1 MSYKVTWQTI
11 CKAYHKYFNIIKM
24 PKKTLK
30 KDKEEVQEMMEKEV
44 NAEEQV
50 LGQEEVD
57 ELSREDQLE
66 QEVAELKDK
75 QIRLFAEFENF
86 KKRTAKERIDLYRNA
101 GVEFFEAMLP
111 ILDDFDR
118 AAKHR
123 DEVKDTHELQ
133 KGFDLIHSKLLVV
146 LEQKGLKS
154 MDSSVGKDFDT
165 DFHEAITQIPAPSD
179 DLKGKVID
187 ETEKGYF
194 LNDKVIRYAKVVVGQ

>member
-1 MSYKVTWQTI
+1 MS
-11 CKAYHKYFNIIKM
+11 
-24 PKKTLK
+24 KKRLK
-30 KDKEEVQEMMEKEV
+30 KDIDEAQEMKEKKV
-44 NAEEQV
+44 NAEAQE
-50 LGQEEVD
+50 LGQEELV
-57 ELSREDQLE
+57 EISREDQLE

-86 KKRTAKERIDLYRNA
+86 KKRTAKERIDLFRNA

-111 ILDDFDR
+111 ILDDLDR

-123 DEVKDTHELQ
+123 EEIKDTQELQ
-133 KGFDLIHSKLLVV
+133 KGFDLIHSKLLGI
-146 LEQKGLKS
+146 LEQKGMKS

-165 DFHEAITQIPAPSD
+165 DFHEAITQIPAPSAD
-179 DLKGKVID
+179 MKGKVID

>member
-1 MSYKVTWQTI
+1 
-11 CKAYHKYFNIIKM
+11 M
-24 PKKTLK
+24 PKKRLK
-30 KDKEEVQEMMEKEV
+30 KDKEEVQEMKEKEV

-50 LGQEEVD
+50 LGQEQVD
-57 ELSREDQLE
+57 ELSREDQLD

-86 KKRTAKERIDLYRNA
+86 KKRTAKERIDLFRNA
-101 GVEFFEAMLP
+101 GIEFFEAMLP

-118 AAKHR
+118 ASKHKSEAKDI
-123 DEVKDTHELQ
+123 DEFQ
-133 KGFDLIHSKLLVV
+133 KGFDLIHSKLLGI

-154 MDSSVGKDFDT
+154 MDSSVGKDFNT

-179 DLKGKVID
+179 NMKSKVID

>member
-1 MSYKVTWQTI
+1 MSYNETWQTI
-11 CKAYHKYFNIIKM
+11 CKVYRKYFNILNM
-24 PKKTLK
+24 PKKRLK
-30 KDKEEVQEMMEKEV
+30 KDNEKVQEMKGKEV
-44 NAEEQV
+44 NAEEQL

-57 ELSREDQLE
+57 DLSREDQLE

-86 KKRTAKERIDLYRNA
+86 KKRTAKERIDLFRNA

-123 DEVKDTHELQ
+123 EEVKDTHELQ
-133 KGFDLIHSKLLVV
+133 KGFDLIHSKLLGV

-154 MDSSVGKDFDT
+154 MNSSVGKDFDT

-179 DLKGKVID
+179 DMKGKVID

>member
-1 MSYKVTWQTI
+1 M
-11 CKAYHKYFNIIKM
+11 
-24 PKKTLK
+24 
-30 KDKEEVQEMMEKEV
+30 
-44 NAEEQV
+44 
-50 LGQEEVD
+50 
-57 ELSREDQLE
+57 
-66 QEVAELKDK
+66 
-75 QIRLFAEFENF
+75 FAEFENF
-86 KKRTAKERIDLYRNA
+86 KKRTAKERIDLFRNA

-118 AAKHR
+118 AAKHK
-123 DEVKDTHELQ
+123 EEAEDTHELK
-133 KGFDLIHSKLLVV
+133 KGFDLIHSKLLGV

-179 DLKGKVID
+179 DMKGRVID

>member
-1 MSYKVTWQTI
+1 
-11 CKAYHKYFNIIKM
+11 M
-24 PKKTLK
+24 PKKRLK
-30 KDKEEVQEMMEKEV
+30 KDNEEVQEMKGKEV
-44 NAEEQV
+44 NTDEQV
-50 LGQEEVD
+50 LGQEEVA
-57 ELSREDQLE
+57 EPSREDQLE
-66 QEVAELKDK
+66 QEVSELKDK

-86 KKRTAKERIDLYRNA
+86 KKRTAKERIDLYRSA
-101 GVEFFEAMLP
+101 GLEFFEAMLP

-118 AAKHR
+118 SLKHR
-123 DEVKDTHELQ
+123 EEIEDSHELQ
-133 KGFDLIHSKLLVV
+133 KGFDLIHSKLLGI

-165 DFHEAITQIPAPSD
+165 DFHEAITQIPASSD

>member
-1 MSYKVTWQTI
+1 
-11 CKAYHKYFNIIKM
+11 M
-24 PKKTLK
+24 PKKIHK
-30 KDKEEVQEMMEKEV
+30 KDKEEVQEIKDIQV

-50 LGQEEVD
+50 SGREEVN

-66 QEVAELKDK
+66 QEVSELKDK

-86 KKRTAKERIDLYRNA
+86 KKRTAKERIDLFRNA

-111 ILDDFDR
+111 VLDDFDR

-123 DEVKDTHELQ
+123 EEVKDTHELQ
-133 KGFDLIHSKLLVV
+133 KGFDLIHSKLLGV

-154 MDSSVGKDFDT
+154 MNSSVGKNFDT

-179 DLKGKVID
+179 DMKGKVID

>member
-1 MSYKVTWQTI
+1 MSNKR
-11 CKAYHKYFNIIKM
+11 
-24 PKKTLK
+24 LK
-30 KDKEEVQEMMEKEV
+30 KDKDEAQEMKEKEV
-44 NAEEQV
+44 NAEAQE
-50 LGQEEVD
+50 LGQEELV
-57 ELSREDQLE
+57 EISREDQLE

-86 KKRTAKERIDLYRNA
+86 KKRTAKERIDLFRNA

-123 DEVKDTHELQ
+123 EEMKDTQELQ
-133 KGFDLIHSKLLVV
+133 KGFDLIHSKLLGI
-146 LEQKGLKS
+146 LEQKGMKS

-165 DFHEAITQIPAPSD
+165 DFHEAITQIPAPSAD
-179 DLKGKVID
+179 MKGKVID